1 MNNEKKI
8 VLFTGAAHYLTHFY
22 ELAFPALAIPLM
34 RSLNMDLADV
44 LKLGFF
50 MYLLYGVAA
59 LPAGIAA
66 DRFGNRKSLIVF
78 FLGAG
83 AGAMVTSFS
92 QSPLSLSVSLAF
104 IGLFA
109 SIYHP
114 AGMGLISIGVKNRGM
129 ALGINGV
136 AGNIGLVSAPFVAG
150 LLNWLV
156 GWQITYLLIGIF
168 SIAWGVFLFFTS
180 IDETPIHVHER
191 STGGTTEGT
200 NNYLRYFAI
209 LCVIMTL
216 AGLAYRANSVILPAY
231 LELKASFL
239 WDLFNRLSVTNAAGA
254 KTMAATLL
262 ASAIYTIGIFGQLLG
277 GRLADRYDLR
287 WLYLL
292 FHAMS
297 LPFVIAMG
305 FFSQELLVLSAGL
318 YILFSLGMQPIENS
332 LVATFTPSRWR
343 STSYGIKFI
352 LTFGVGSLAVY
363 IVGWIKD
370 AWNLGTVYY
379 FMGGIIAVF
388 VLLIC
393 LLILASRNV
402 SIRNIPHR

>member
-34 RSLNMDLADV
+34 RSLDMDLADV
-44 LKLGFF
+44 LKLGFL

-78 FLGAG
+78 FLGTG

-92 QSPLSLSVSLAF
+92 QSALSLSFSLAF

-150 LLNWLV
+150 LLNWIV

-168 SIAWGVFLFFTS
+168 SIAWGMFLFFTS
-180 IDETPIHVHER
+180 INETPIHVHEKGPR
-191 STGGTTEGT
+191 RATEGT
-200 NNYLRYFAI
+200 KNYLRYFAI

-292 FHAMS
+292 FHGMS

-352 LTFGVGSLAVY
+352 LTFGVGSLSVY
-363 IVGWIKD
+363 IVGWIKE

-379 FMGGIIAVF
+379 FMGGLIVVF
-388 VLLIC
+388 LLLIC
-393 LLILASRNV
+393 LLILVSRNL
-402 SIRNIPHR
+402 SIRNIPLQ